1 MEQSFED
8 LLSNAFSGKHLI
20 VIVFSLFQNLF
31 NESIYF
37 SNYDLV
43 ADPSVLSFTDEDLD
57 FENLNFDE
65 KLEEDRAGI
74 SHNNIPTKENKAL
87 HQEVTAVLSSM
98 EAKDASVAENVN
110 DDELS
115 DEASFQ
121 GVEVI
126 RMDESLEEDYA
137 SSDGDSVQED
147 YVSGEDEEEEEE
159 EGMRAGEESGEL
171 LMVVRC
177 DEFCNGNKEDKV
189 FAEGQPL
196 APEGDENP
204 QVRNQEQ
211 GDSESDEELSYFRR
225 VPEHDSGM
233 RIKGDGNEEDVLE
246 RGPEKQDDSSDSDG
260 EAMKTE
266 GGRNVLTL
274 CFEQEAG
281 NPHWEGR
288 GTASLEHPDGGLSVQ
303 SLQGFGA
310 EVNSEKDAERIKD
323 FSGEEHQEAGES
335 FADYPSDF
343 SSCEYVDYGGKT
355 QESDPQSA
363 AKQDVCPGRAE
374 ADLRRMGMA
383 KDSDEEYLF
392 SIDLEVAASMF
403 SGLDVGSG
411 EKDKGKTEFVEQMW
425 GGTAVMG
432 YDKCESDSYS
442 SSDDEAHRSRSDEEL
457 CGTLCPQDLEKN
469 KQLEELHRGSSA
481 LSSMWST
488 CDKYCRADPAE
499 GDVHCSPNAS
509 AAQTLLS
516 DDLFTTEE
524 VDMGETLPSIG
535 SLCHAAGVSPYSV
548 TQRWDTDPSNQ
559 GSLDDSFFFNTELE
573 ASGITELGEL
583 GDDEYEE
590 RNWEQEQERIRAFY
604 EFYDESDEQNEKE
617 GE

>member
-1 MEQSFED
+1 M
-8 LLSNAFSGKHLI
+8 
-20 VIVFSLFQNLF
+20 VFSLFQNLF

-37 SNYDLV
+37 SNHDLV

-74 SHNNIPTKENKAL
+74 SHKNIPTKENKAL
-87 HQEVTAVLSSM
+87 YQEVTAVLSSM
-98 EAKDASVAENVN
+98 EAKDISTAENVD

-115 DEASFQ
+115 DEAGFQ

-126 RMDESLEEDYA
+126 SMDETQEEDYT
-137 SSDGDSVQED
+137 SSDGD
-147 YVSGEDEEEEEE
+147 YVPGEDDDDDEE

-177 DEFCNGNKEDKV
+177 DTEFCNGNKEDKV

-211 GDSESDEELSYFRR
+211 GDSESDEELSYFGR

-233 RIKGDGNEEDVLE
+233 RTKADGTEEDVLE

-266 GGRNVLTL
+266 GERNVLTL

-281 NPHWEGR
+281 NPHWEGPVK
-288 GTASLEHPDGGLSVQ
+288 ASLEHPDAGLSVR
-303 SLQGFGA
+303 SLQDFVP
-310 EVNSEKDAERIKD
+310 EVKTEEYVEKIKD

-343 SSCEYVDYGGKT
+343 SSCEYVEDGGKT
-355 QESDPQSA
+355 QESYHQVA
-363 AKQDVCPGRAE
+363 CPGRAE

-383 KDSDEEYLF
+383 KDSGEEYLF
-392 SIDLEVAASMF
+392 SIDLEVAADMF
-403 SGLDVGSG
+403 SGLDVGSR
-411 EKDKGKTEFVEQMW
+411 EKDKGKIEFVEQTW
-425 GGTAVMG
+425 GGAAVMG
-432 YDKCESDSYS
+432 YEKSESDSYS
-442 SSDDEAHRSRSDEEL
+442 SSDDEAHRSTSDEEL
-457 CGTLCPQDLEKN
+457 CGTVCPQDLEKN

-481 LSSMWST
+481 LFSMWST
-488 CDKYCRADPAE
+488 CDEYCRADPAE
-499 GDVHCSPNAS
+499 GNRHCSLNVS
-509 AAQTLLS
+509 AAQPLLS
-516 DDLFTTEE
+516 DDLFATEE
-524 VDMGETLPSIG
+524 EDMGETLPSIG

-548 TQRWDTDPSNQ
+548 TQKWDTDPSNQ

>member
-1 MEQSFED
+1 M
-8 LLSNAFSGKHLI
+8 
-20 VIVFSLFQNLF
+20 
-31 NESIYF
+31 
-37 SNYDLV
+37 
-43 ADPSVLSFTDEDLD
+43 SFTDEDLD
-57 FENLNFDE
+57 FENLHFDE

-74 SHNNIPTKENKAL
+74 SHKNIPAKENKAL

-98 EAKDASVAENVN
+98 EAKDISTAENVD

-115 DEASFQ
+115 DEASYQ

-126 RMDESLEEDYA
+126 SADETQEEDYT

-147 YVSGEDEEEEEE
+147 YVPGEDDDEE

-177 DEFCNGNKEDKV
+177 DTEFCNGNKEDKV

-211 GDSESDEELSYFRR
+211 GDSESEEELSYFGR

-233 RIKGDGNEEDVLE
+233 RMKGDGTEEDVLE
-246 RGPEKQDDSSDSDG
+246 REPEKQDDSSDSDSEATKSEG
-260 EAMKTE
+260 E
-266 GGRNVLTL
+266 RNVLTL

-281 NPHWEGR
+281 NPPWEGSAK
-288 GTASLEHPDGGLSVQ
+288 ASLEHPDAGLSVQ
-303 SLQGFGA
+303 SLQDSVA
-310 EVNSEKDAERIKD
+310 KVNSEEYRSIEKIKD

-343 SSCEYVDYGGKT
+343 SSCEYVEDGGKT
-355 QESDPQSA
+355 QESYHQLA

-374 ADLRRMGMA
+374 ADLRRMQME

-392 SIDLEVAASMF
+392 NIGLDVAADML

-411 EKDKGKTEFVEQMW
+411 DKDKGKIGLMEQMW
-425 GGTAVMG
+425 GGAAVRG
-432 YDKCESDSYS
+432 CEKSESDSYS

-457 CGTLCPQDLEKN
+457 CATVCPQDLEKN

-481 LSSMWST
+481 LFSMWST
-488 CDKYCRADPAE
+488 CDEYCRADPAE
-499 GDVHCSPNAS
+499 GNKHCSPNLS
-509 AAQTLLS
+509 AAQPHLS
-516 DDLFTTEE
+516 DDLFDTEE

-535 SLCHAAGVSPYSV
+535 SLCHAAGVSPYSM
-548 TQRWDTDPSNQ
+548 TQKWDTDPSNQ
-559 GSLDDSFFFNTELE
+559 GSLDDSFFFKTELE
-573 ASGITELGEL
+573 ASGITDLGEL